1 MKSTA
6 IFFKKKIYLKKIS
19 LLLNLMLNT
28 VLSNI
33 EDRTLS
39 SAKSA
44 KQQQQQKG
52 NAKGYLPVV
61 NVINKKTHLALN
73 RENP

>member
-1 MKSTA
+1 
-6 IFFKKKIYLKKIS
+6 
-19 LLLNLMLNT
+19 MLNT

-44 KQQQQQKG
+44 KQQQQQQKG

-61 NVINKKTHLALN
+61 NVINKNAKAVKILI
-73 RENP
+73 